1 MKNLHFEISKYGGHV
16 GFHQTNKLYY
26 SEARALQFLKE

>member
-1 MKNLHFEISKYGGHV
+1 V

-26 SEARALQFLKE
+26 SEMRSLHFLNNNLL